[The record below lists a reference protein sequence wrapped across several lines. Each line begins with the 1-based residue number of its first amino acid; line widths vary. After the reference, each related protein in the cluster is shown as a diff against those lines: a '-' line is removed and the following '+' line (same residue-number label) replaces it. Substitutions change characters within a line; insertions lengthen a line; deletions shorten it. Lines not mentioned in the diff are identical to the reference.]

1 MNNPMMTLM
10 NLMKQGQNPQQ
21 IMMQMQQMANGNPQM
36 QQALN
41 QMNIANAQMQQ
52 SGMSMKQYAMQ
63 YARQN
68 NIDIQ
73 QVISMFNQFGIKL

>member
-1 MNNPMMTLM
+1 MNNPMMTVM
-10 NLMKQGQNPQQ
+10 NMVKQGQNPQQ
-21 IMMQMQQMANGNPQM
+21 ILMQMQQMSNGNPQM

-41 QMNIANAQMQQ
+41 QINIANTQMRQ

-73 QVISMFNQFGIKL
+73 QVLSMFSNIGIKL